1 MAFGERNAAEVEA
14 WAREQDGRDRLARTL
29 GIELIEAAPGTAR
42 LAMTV
47 TEAILNAH
55 GMCHGGAIFSL
66 ADAGFFYA
74 CNSGGVQ
81 SVAAGCDI
89 NYLRPAKL
97 GDRLEVVVRERA
109 RSRRSGLYD
118 AEVRNGDG
126 QLVAV
131 MSGRAMA
138 VTPGS

>member
-29 GIELIEAAPGTAR
+29 GIELIEASPGKAR
-42 LAMTV
+42 LAMIV
-47 TEAILNAH
+47 TEAVLNAH

-97 GDRLEVVVRERA
+97 GDKLEVVVRERA

-118 AEVRNGDG
+118 AEVRNGEG

>member
-1 MAFGERNAAEVEA
+1 VAFGERSATEVEA

>member
-1 MAFGERNAAEVEA
+1 M
-14 WAREQDGRDRLARTL
+14 
-29 GIELIEAAPGTAR
+29 AR

-74 CNSGGVQ
+74 CNSAGVQ

-97 GDRLEVVVRERA
+97 GERLEVLVRERS

-118 AEVRNGDG
+118 AEVRNSEG

-138 VTPGS
+138 VGS

>member
-1 MAFGERNAAEVEA
+1 VAFGERSAAEVEV

-29 GIELIEAAPGTAR
+29 GIELLEARPGHAR

-47 TEAILNAH
+47 SESILNAH

-97 GDRLEVVVRERA
+97 GERLEVVVRERS

-118 AEVRNGDG
+118 AEVRNGEG

-138 VTPGS
+138 VPSTG

>member
-1 MAFGERNAAEVEA
+1 MAFGERSATEVEA

-97 GDRLEVVVRERA
+97 GDRLEVIVRERA

-138 VTPGS
+138 VSPAS

>member
-1 MAFGERNAAEVEA
+1 MASAVRSAAEISA
-14 WAREQDGRDRLARTL
+14 WARDQEGRDRLAHTL
-29 GIELIEAAPGTAR
+29 GIELIAIEPGLAR
-42 LAMTV
+42 LRMTV
-47 TEAILNAH
+47 TEQMLNAH

-66 ADAGFFYA
+66 ADVGFFYA

-89 NYLRPAKL
+89 NYLRPAVL
-97 GDRLEVVVRERA
+97 NDRLEVIVRERS

-118 AEVRNGDG
+118 AEVRNSEG
-126 QLVAV
+126 QIVAV

-138 VTPGS
+138 VAPGT

>member
-1 MAFGERNAAEVEA
+1 MAFGDRSAAEIAA
-14 WAREQDGRDRLARTL
+14 WAHEQDGRDRLARTL
-29 GIELIEAAPGTAR
+29 GIELIEAKPGMAR

-47 TEAILNAH
+47 SEQVLNAH

-66 ADAGFFYA
+66 ADVGFFYA
-74 CNSGGVQ
+74 CNAAGVQ

-97 GDRLEVVVRERA
+97 GERLEVLVRERL

-118 AEVRNGDG
+118 AEVRNEQG

-138 VTPGS
+138 VNGG

>member
-1 MAFGERNAAEVEA
+1 VAFGERSAADIEA
-14 WAREQDGRDRLARTL
+14 WARQQDGRDRLARTL
-29 GIELIEAAPGTAR
+29 GIELLEAKPGLVR

-47 TEAILNAH
+47 TENILNAH

-66 ADAGFFYA
+66 ADAGFYYA
-74 CNSGGVQ
+74 CNASGVQ

-97 GDRLEVVVRERA
+97 GERLEVVVRERS

-118 AEVRNGDG
+118 AEVRNGEG

-138 VTPGS
+138 VGG

>member
-1 MAFGERNAAEVEA
+1 MSFGERSAAEVDA

-118 AEVRNGDG
+118 AEVRNGAG

-138 VTPGS
+138 VASGS

>member
-1 MAFGERNAAEVEA
+1 MAFGERSVAEVDA

>member
-1 MAFGERNAAEVEA
+1 
-14 WAREQDGRDRLARTL
+14 
-29 GIELIEAAPGTAR
+29 
-42 LAMTV
+42 MTV
-47 TEAILNAH
+47 TEAVLNAH

-89 NYLRPAKL
+89 NYLRPATL

-118 AEVRNGDG
+118 AEVRNGEG

>member
-1 MAFGERNAAEVEA
+1 MAFGERSVADVAA

-29 GIELIEAAPGTAR
+29 GIELIEATPGMAR
-42 LAMTV
+42 LRMTV
-47 TEAILNAH
+47 TEHILNAH

-74 CNSGGVQ
+74 CNSAGVQ

-89 NYLRPAKL
+89 NYLRPARL
-97 GDRLEVVVRERA
+97 GERLEVIVRERS
-109 RSRRSGLYD
+109 RSKRSGLYD
-118 AEVRNGDG
+118 AEVRNTDG

-138 VTPGS
+138 VGG

>member
-1 MAFGERNAAEVEA
+1 VVFGERSAADVAA

-29 GIELIEAAPGTAR
+29 GIELLEARPGHAR

-47 TEAILNAH
+47 GESVLNAH

-97 GDRLEVVVRERA
+97 GERLEVVVRERS

-118 AEVRNGDG
+118 AEVRNGEG

-138 VTPGS
+138 VPSTG

>member
-1 MAFGERNAAEVEA
+1 MAFGERSAAEVEA
-14 WAREQDGRDRLARTL
+14 WARDQDGRDRLARTL

-47 TEAILNAH
+47 TEAVLNAH

>member
-1 MAFGERNAAEVEA
+1 MAGAVRSAAETSA
-14 WAREQDGRDRLARTL
+14 WARAQEGRDRLAHTL
-29 GIELIEAAPGTAR
+29 GIELIAIEPGLAR
-42 LAMTV
+42 LRMTV
-47 TEAILNAH
+47 TEQMLNAH

-66 ADAGFFYA
+66 ADVGFFYA

-89 NYLRPAKL
+89 NYLRPAVL
-97 GDRLEVVVRERA
+97 NDRLEVIVRERS

-118 AEVRNGDG
+118 AEVRNSEG
-126 QLVAV
+126 QIVAV

-138 VTPGS
+138 VAPGT

>member
-1 MAFGERNAAEVEA
+1 MAFGERSAAEVDA

-29 GIELIEAAPGTAR
+29 GIELIEAAPGMAR

-47 TEAILNAH
+47 TNSILNAH
-55 GMCHGGAIFSL
+55 GLCHGGAIFSL

-74 CNSGGVQ
+74 CNSGGVP

-126 QLVAV
+126 QLIAV

-138 VTPGS
+138 VGGA